1 MSTATIQSAHDVLDF
16 WFGPMPLDK
25 ARLEARMRVWF
36 AGESDQQ
43 AAARYDQ
50 EIRGLLVPLLNKAV
64 NDQLANWSASPRRRL
79 ALILLFDQVPR
90 NAFRGTAAAYS
101 FDDRALA
108 LTVEGLRD
116 GADAP
121 LDPVERLFF
130 YMPLQHAELRSAQE
144 ESLRSYRRLSADAP
158 AELRGI
164 FDSVLTFAEKH
175 AAIIQQFGR
184 FPYRNRVLQ
193 RETTA
198 AEKEWLATSGESF
211 GQ

>member
-1 MSTATIQSAHDVLDF
+1 MTTESIQSAHDVLEF
-16 WFGPMPLDK
+16 WFGALPLDK
-25 ARLEARMRVWF
+25 PALDARMKVWF
-36 AGESDQQ
+36 AGESDP
-43 AAARYDQ
+43 AAASRYDEQ
-50 EIRGLLVPLLNKAV
+50 IRTKLVPLLNKAV
-64 NDQLANWSASPRRRL
+64 NDQLEGWSASPRRRL

-116 GADAP
+116 AADAP

-144 ESLRSYRRLSADAP
+144 ESVRLFRRLSQEAP
-158 AELRGI
+158 AELQP
-164 FDSVLTFAEKH
+164 TFAGVLEYAVKH
-175 AAIIQQFGR
+175 AEIIRQFGR
-184 FPYRNRVLQ
+184 FPYRNQALQ
-193 RETTA
+193 RQSTPE
-198 AEKEWLATSGESF
+198 EKLWLSQTSESF